1 MRCLVFVLLSSIS
14 WGAENLR
21 MIEWSSILGDA
32 AIQEIVD
39 YRTEA
44 RLASL
49 ERLADAG
56 ECLDNALAQAVAFR
70 ESSNL
75 RFRGLSLEIFDR
87 LLLHGRGVEEAKI
100 AIEDNLLHESY
111 RIRSVVLGLVESLI
125 NIEDDEE
132 GFVSEC
138 LRIFSRDSNVEV
150 QHSVAILQERLNMNR
165 QQQSQREVVKW
176 LDSQSR

>member
-1 MRCLVFVLLSSIS
+1 MKCLVFVLLSSIS

-56 ECLDNALAQAVAFR
+56 GVFR
-70 ESSNL
+70 QCTCS
-75 RFRGLSLEIFDR
+75 GCC
-87 LLLHGRGVEEAKI
+87 
-100 AIEDNLLHESY
+100 
-111 RIRSVVLGLVESLI
+111 
-125 NIEDDEE
+125 
-132 GFVSEC
+132 VS
-138 LRIFSRDSNVEV
+138 RKFKPSI
-150 QHSVAILQERLNMNR
+150 
-165 QQQSQREVVKW
+165 
-176 LDSQSR
+176 